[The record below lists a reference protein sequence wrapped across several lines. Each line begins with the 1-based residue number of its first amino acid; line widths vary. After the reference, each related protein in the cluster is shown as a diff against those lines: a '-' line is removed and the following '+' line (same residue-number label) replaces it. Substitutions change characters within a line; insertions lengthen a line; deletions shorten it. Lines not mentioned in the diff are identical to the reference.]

1 MALIIDAYNLL
12 HCTHI
17 LPDRYAL
24 VGVTGLARLLLHS
37 RYARQRIVI
46 VCDGTPPR
54 GHVDVPGV
62 EILFSGPG
70 READAVIERLVAQ
83 DSAPR
88 QLTVVSN
95 DRRVQRAAR
104 RRRGQALACEAFL
117 RQVAGDVR
125 ESGADQG
132 EPEHGPLEPDE
143 TAAWLA
149 EFGYDV
155 PADESPASGDEDQ
168 PKDEPPRTD
177 IHTADYWL
185 KKFGFDEDES

>member
-1 MALIIDAYNLL
+1 MTLIIDAYNLL

-24 VGVTGLARLLLHS
+24 VGVTGLARLLLDS

-54 GHVDVPGV
+54 GHLDVPGV
-62 EILFSGPG
+62 QIIFSGPG
-70 READAVIERLVAQ
+70 READAVIERLVAE

-104 RRRGQALACEAFL
+104 KRRGQALACETFL
-117 RQVAGDVR
+117 RQITDDVR
-125 ESGADQG
+125 DSDRDHP
-132 EPEHGPLEPDE
+132 EPDRGPLEPDE

-155 PADESPASGDEDQ
+155 TEQ
-168 PKDEPPRTD
+168 PPQAQDPDPRDDPSSRTD